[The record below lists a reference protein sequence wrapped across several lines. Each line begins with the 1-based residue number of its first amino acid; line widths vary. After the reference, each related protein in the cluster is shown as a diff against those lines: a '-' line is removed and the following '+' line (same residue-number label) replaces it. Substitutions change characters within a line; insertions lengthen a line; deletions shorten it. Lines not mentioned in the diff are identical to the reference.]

1 MSCGQEP
8 LSPWEKLRENNIAEQ
23 KMMWEKLIEAKE
35 DFDSET
41 KEPKTIKVKKR
52 NISKNLLP
60 VRRSSRK
67 GVKVNY
73 REACSGNEVKA
84 AGFIYFQFKFKVL
97 EKFYLLLIIDI
108 VVDKQTNLFQG
119 SQNSFKL

>member
-1 MSCGQEP
+1 MSCSQEP

-23 KMMWEKLIEAKE
+23 KKMWEKLIKAKE

-52 NISKNLLP
+52 NISKNMLP
-60 VRRSSRK
+60 LRRSSRK

-84 AGFIYFQFKFKVL
+84 AGFIYFEFKFKVL
-97 EKFYLLLIIDI
+97 EKFHLLLIIDI
-108 VVDKQTNLFQG
+108 G
-119 SQNSFKL
+119 